1 MGLANMRN
9 KTNLLPRRYFR
20 IPFDRPVDFTILK
33 YKRRYITHL
42 SAKHGPG
49 KGKDLGEDGMSF
61 ISQYSL
67 PEDIV
72 VRVVFELPGY
82 GDQHILARVIR
93 NKQIDS
99 GYLTAVQFL
108 NLHGPRK
115 DKLRNYIA
123 RQTKENYKF
132 LKYFK

>member
-1 MGLANMRN
+1 MRK

-20 IPFDRPVDFTILK
+20 IPFERPVDFTILK

-42 SAKHGPG
+42 STKYGPAKGN
-49 KGKDLGEDGMSF
+49 DLGEDGMSF
-61 ISQYSL
+61 VSQYSL

-72 VRVVFELPGY
+72 VRVVFELPGL
-82 GDQHILARVIR
+82 GEQSILAKVIR
-93 NKQIDS
+93 NRQVDS

-108 NLHGPRK
+108 NLHGARK

-123 RQTKENYKF
+123 DETKKGYQF
-132 LKYFK
+132 LQYF

>member
-1 MGLANMRN
+1 MRIN
-9 KTNLLPRRYFR
+9 TNLLPRRYFR

-49 KGKDLGEDGMSF
+49 KGHDLGEDGMSF

-72 VRVVFELPGY
+72 VRVVFQLPGF
-82 GDQHILARVIR
+82 GEQVILARVIR
-93 NKQIDS
+93 NGQIDY

-108 NLHGPRK
+108 NLHGSRR
-115 DKLRNYIA
+115 DKIRNYIA
-123 RQTKENYKF
+123 GETKKNYRF
-132 LKYFK
+132 LKHLKI